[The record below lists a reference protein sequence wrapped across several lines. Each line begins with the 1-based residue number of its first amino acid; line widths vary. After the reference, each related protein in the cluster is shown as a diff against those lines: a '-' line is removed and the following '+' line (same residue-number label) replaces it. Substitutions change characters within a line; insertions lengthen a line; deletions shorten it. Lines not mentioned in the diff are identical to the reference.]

1 MNKYSRTF
9 PTTHVDV
16 YRVLKEF
23 QVLDPGVQH
32 AIKKL
37 LFAGQ
42 RGHKDKR
49 QDLLEAID
57 AIRRSIEMMEE
68 ESSKI
73 GSAIQDNSANHTG
86 TEVDVEF
93 SRGIYEW

>member
-1 MNKYSRTF
+1 MFLHLENGITIENTMNKYSRTF

-23 QVLDPGVQH
+23 QVLDPGLQH

-49 QDLLEAID
+49 QDLLEAVD

-68 ESSKI
+68 E
-73 GSAIQDNSANHTG
+73 DLP
-86 TEVDVEF
+86 F
-93 SRGIYEW
+93 